1 VADTDPAV
9 PIPASAVLSTL
20 VRTPGDEPA
29 RWVRTHEA
37 GRGKEP
43 LGSGLQVLKVRIE
56 TSSGDGSA
64 ESSGALGSIGA
75 VRDRSSG
82 LPTRAET
89 RILALAADQI
99 ALSLRRDQLRREATD
114 VEIAR
119 QGDALKTAL
128 IDSVSHDLRTPL
140 ASIRATAGGLMD
152 PAVPVTEGSTR
163 AAARVIDEEA
173 ARLDH
178 LVRAVLD
185 LSRIE
190 AGALRPDLEP
200 HDLPDLVE
208 AVVARTRTAAPDRT
222 IDVSLLDGLPAVLV
236 DPVLM
241 DVVLAN
247 LLDNALVHAA
257 SPAPVRISAGI
268 APDGRAHLDVEDGGM
283 GVPREALPHLFDRF
297 YRVPGSGSGARK
309 GLGIGLSIVRGLV
322 EAMGGTVAATSSE
335 LGGLAVIV
343 TLAVAHVPGDGSD
356 R

>member
-1 VADTDPAV
+1 
-9 PIPASAVLSTL
+9 
-20 VRTPGDEPA
+20 
-29 RWVRTHEA
+29 
-37 GRGKEP
+37 
-43 LGSGLQVLKVRIE
+43 
-56 TSSGDGSA
+56 
-64 ESSGALGSIGA
+64 
-75 VRDRSSG
+75 
-82 LPTRAET
+82 
-89 RILALAADQI
+89 
-99 ALSLRRDQLRREATD
+99 
-114 VEIAR
+114 
-119 QGDALKTAL
+119 
-128 IDSVSHDLRTPL
+128 
-140 ASIRATAGGLMD
+140 MD

-222 IDVSLLDGLPAVLV
+222 VEVSFPDGLPAVLV

-257 SPAPVRISAGI
+257 SPASRADLGRDRPRRAGPPRRGRRGEGRPARGPAAPVR
-268 APDGRAHLDVEDGGM
+268 PL
-283 GVPREALPHLFDRF
+283 LPC
-297 YRVPGSGSGARK
+297 PGQRLRRTK

-322 EAMGGTVAATSSE
+322 EAMGGTVAAHLERARRSGRHRDT
-335 LGGLAVIV
+335 GRRPRPRRRVGPMTVG
-343 TLAVAHVPGDGSD
+343 AHVLLVEDDQATRAAVTRNLEAHGYRVDDAGDAAEALRRWDAERPDIVLLDLGLPDLDGEAVVRRIRHDANAPILILSARSDKHDKVATLEAGADDTSRSRSAWTSCGPGWARCCVGQAGP
-356 R
+356 RRPGGR